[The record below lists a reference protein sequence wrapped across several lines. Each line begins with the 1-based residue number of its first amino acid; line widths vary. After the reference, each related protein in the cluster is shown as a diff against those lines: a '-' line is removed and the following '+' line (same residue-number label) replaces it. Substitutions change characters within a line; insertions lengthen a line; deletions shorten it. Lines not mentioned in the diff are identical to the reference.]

1 MRYTYIIL
9 LPLFFSIFLSCE
21 MKKEIF
27 GQEEVPD
34 IEDTTNTGL
43 LDLELKPE
51 KEADIPVSK
60 GGNASG
66 SQTVI
71 LDVNEFAIDIIDEN
85 GNTVKHYDSYADLK
99 NEGGLLLP
107 AGNYSIRATLG
118 EDVNAGFDKPFYS
131 GTNVCEITPQEV
143 AKVITDCVLSNKK
156 VTFHCSDDFL
166 KKFNND
172 YSIVVDNRVGALTTQ
187 NGEKRTTYLK
197 NTGILQFTVYATM
210 KNGGKTLVYNYD
222 MSKNEE
228 IQQYNNIL
236 IDLDLEEGD
245 NSPDEPDDNEPVEP
259 DDPVVPDDSAS
270 VKNPVI
276 KVDISL
282 IEKEYV
288 IEIPSDFIDAGGEDD
303 GGNDDGGG
311 GDAVAKPA
319 ISGDGFLIS
328 QPYTIK
334 LDEADKAKVA
344 ILIKAPGKL
353 ASLGVS
359 MSSSNG
365 KLEEALAAIKLDA
378 SFDLCNLTEQQ
389 KEKLGDPLIGITP
402 VQKGITSTTF
412 DISNFMGMISSTMGE
427 GDYYFSVTV
436 KDQAGQQSS
445 AKLTIRMKK

>member
-1 MRYTYIIL
+1 MRYKYL
-9 LPLFFSIFLSCE
+9 LLLFSSLLFFSCE
-21 MKKEIF
+21 MKKEIL
-27 GQEEVPD
+27 GQTD
-34 IEDTTNTGL
+34 KGQTDDTTVENQGL

-60 GGNASG
+60 GGSATG

-71 LDVNEFAIDIIDEN
+71 LDVNEFAIDGN

-166 KKFNND
+166 KKFNDD
-172 YSIVVDNRVGALTTQ
+172 YSIVIDNKVGALTTQ

-197 NTGILQFTVYATM
+197 NTGILQFTIYATM

-222 MSKNEE
+222 MSKNED

-245 NSPDEPDDNEPVEP
+245 SSPDEPDDNEPVEP
-259 DDPVVPDDSAS
+259 DDPIVPDDSVS
-270 VKNPVI
+270 VKNPVL

-303 GGNDDGGG
+303 GGDDNEG
-311 GDAVAKPA
+311 GDTVAKPT
-319 ISGDGFLIS
+319 IVGDAGLDIS
-328 QPYTIK
+328 QPIEISGAGNKTVRVKINT
-334 LDEADKAKVA
+334 
-344 ILIKAPGKL
+344 PGKL
-353 ASLGVS
+353 ASLVVKIT
-359 MSSSNG
+359 SST
-365 KLEEALAAIKLDA
+365 LEALLPAVGLT
-378 SFDLCNLTEQQ
+378 SEFDICDEGL
-389 KEKLGDPLIGITP
+389 KETLSKLGLSAT
-402 VQKGITSTTF
+402 KGATSTTF
-412 DISNFMGMISSTMGE
+412 DISSFMPMIAGLGG
-427 GDYYFSVTV
+427 GDYLFTITATDQLGQKASRTLTV
-436 KDQAGQQSS
+436 RNLND
-445 AKLTIRMKK
+445 